1 MPVESQEEGNDIISR
16 SETIIFL
23 ESEYVRFGDGSEI
36 GKKILPGLRVAI
48 ETVSSDVPAI
58 PTVEKRR
65 AARWNHNP
73 NNGLEFICSACYK
86 RTRMVRVI
94 GRVNGQQ
101 ITENEKYN
109 FCPRCGA
116 KMENPMP
123 MFKEG

>member
-1 MPVESQEEGNDIISR
+1 MPVESEKEGNDIISR
-16 SETIIFL
+16 IETIIFL

-48 ETVSSDVPAI
+48 ETVRSDVPAI
-58 PTVEKRR
+58 PTAEKRR
-65 AARWNHNP
+65 AARWNNNP
-73 NNGLEFICSACYK
+73 NNGWEFICSACCK
-86 RTRMVRVI
+86 GTRMVRVI

-101 ITENEKYN
+101 ITENYKYN

-123 MFKEG
+123 MFKEV

>member
-1 MPVESQEEGNDIISR
+1 MPVESTEENNDIISR
-16 SETIIFL
+16 SEAVGFL
-23 ESEYVRFGDGSEI
+23 EAEYVRFSDGSKI
-36 GKKILPGLRVAI
+36 GKKISPGLLVAI
-48 ETVSSDVPAI
+48 ETVRSDVTAI

-73 NNGLEFICSACYK
+73 NNGWEFICSACCK

-94 GRVNGQQ
+94 GRGNGQQ
-101 ITENEKYN
+101 LTENEKYN